1 METCPICLDELND
14 VNTTTLNCNHA
25 YCLQCIEDLLDRKN
39 NSCSLCRGE
48 IKEFHNREER
58 TRVIFKT
65 IISRNNNGNNNNR
78 NNNNG
83 NNNNGNNNNGN
94 NNNGNNNNG
103 NNNNGNNHGEDI
115 RIQLVTTSRSLMR
128 YRSGY
133 YLLWILLLYQIYLII
148 SERFKNNELE
158 LLLYHCNRN
167 NTILNNEYYTCMDRL
182 NYGQE
187 LESVYIYDETR
198 SALTWCSF
206 PLSYIRSCLSHFGRN
221 P

>member
-39 NSCSLCRGE
+39 NSCPLCRGE

-65 IISRNNNGNNNNR
+65 IISRNNN
-78 NNNNG
+78 NG

-94 NNNGNNNNG
+94 NNN
-103 NNNNGNNHGEDI
+103 GEDI

-167 NTILNNEYYTCMDRL
+167 NTILNNEYYTCMSRL

-187 LESVYIYDETR
+187 LESVYIYDDTR
-198 SALTWCSF
+198 DALTWCSF

>member
-39 NSCSLCRGE
+39 NSCPLCRGE

-65 IISRNNNGNNNNR
+65 IISRNNN
-78 NNNNG
+78 NG

-94 NNNGNNNNG
+94 NNNGNNNN
-103 NNNNGNNHGEDI
+103 GEDI

-167 NTILNNEYYTCMDRL
+167 NTILNNEYYTCMSRL

-187 LESVYIYDETR
+187 LESVYIYDDTR
-198 SALTWCSF
+198 DALTWCSF

>member
-39 NSCSLCRGE
+39 NSCPLCRGE

-65 IISRNNNGNNNNR
+65 IISRNNN
-78 NNNNG
+78 NG
-83 NNNNGNNNNGN
+83 NNNNGNNNN
-94 NNNGNNNNG
+94 
-103 NNNNGNNHGEDI
+103 GEDI

-167 NTILNNEYYTCMDRL
+167 NTILNNEYYTCMSRL

-187 LESVYIYDETR
+187 LESVYIYDDTR
-198 SALTWCSF
+198 DALTWCSF